1 MNLLSIPGE
10 TNSMQWYKIYL
21 YNVQYTQP
29 FSELDNVLE
38 IIIMGAIKS
47 RSNMQNNLQL
57 VRGMFVIVFVT
68 PHNN

>member
-10 TNSMQWYKIYL
+10 TNSMQWYKIYKDF
-21 YNVQYTQP
+21 QYTQP